1 MFLNSIFKKVFLS
14 FAVFACMSTFGFAQT
29 ANKKYLKFTDLI
41 SAGHSTSIQSEMPT
55 KAERSSS
62 TKGFISLYFDD
73 AVPDS
78 MRIALTAA
86 KEYWESKI
94 PIQQEVII
102 CAEMASLNS
111 DVATEVYAGYSE
123 DISYQGYPTALESQ
137 LVGDVKGTI
146 ESPDGYIY
154 INSNKQWNC
163 SFSNNSSEGL
173 NVYTIGLR
181 AIAITFG
188 FGSSIM
194 QYFDED
200 DGYKEKYM
208 FGCFLGSVFDKK
220 VNNTINYLTDFE
232 EDSKAL
238 KDFVLSDNLF
248 VKGQKDEYHLYSSN
262 PFVQS
267 KSLVYL
273 DEPSSL
279 MHYDIG
285 DGDKFFT
292 IDDIT
297 IDILNGIGWNIQPS
311 TDVSNIKCNNIGD
324 DGIGSAYTS
333 HTFSLQTSNAK
344 GYNWKFYLKNSSG
357 NFTLISSGTNSTL
370 TIPEITSTNNYYI
383 NLNGDLEGRIECEY
397 TANGKTHQANPFSV
411 SLELKPTIL
420 SVDNVTI
427 NKIDNELFTVS
438 FTVQYRGA
446 DYISVGLEVEN
457 DPVLAE
463 TLFKEPFLAHVTTG
477 RLSIHNNNWVHIR
490 VYNKYGEVIRT
501 LEFLRTTDAEMIYT
515 NLNVNEITVYSIFGE
530 KMYSGKESDFD
541 DKLLQQG
548 VYIKRNNSDL
558 STVKII
564 KR

>member
-1 MFLNSIFKKVFLS
+1 M
-14 FAVFACMSTFGFAQT
+14 
-29 ANKKYLKFTDLI
+29 YLKFTDLI

-102 CAEMASLNS
+102 CAEMASLDS

-123 DISYQGYPTALESQ
+123 DIGYQGYPTALESQ

-181 AIAITFG
+181 AIAIAFG

-208 FGCFLGSVFDKK
+208 FGCYLGSCFDKK
-220 VNNTINYLTDFE
+220 IYDNEHYLVDFNE
-232 EDSKAL
+232 GSQEL
-238 KDFVLSDNLF
+238 YNFVLFSKLQ
-248 VKGQKDEYHLYSSN
+248 VRGQENIYNLYSSN

-279 MHYDIG
+279 MHYNIG

-297 IDILNGIGWNIQPS
+297 IDILNGLGWNIQPS
-311 TDVSNIKCNNIGD
+311 SDVSKIKCNNIGD

-333 HTFSLQTSNAK
+333 HTFSLQTSNAT

-383 NLNGDLEGRIECEY
+383 NLNGDLEGRIECVY

-446 DYISVGLEVEN
+446 DYIAVGLEVEN

-501 LEFLRTTDAEMIYT
+501 LEFLRTTDAEIIYT

-541 DKLLQQG
+541 DKLLQPG

>member
-102 CAEMASLNS
+102 CAEMASLDS

-123 DISYQGYPTALESQ
+123 DIGYQGYPTALESQ

-181 AIAITFG
+181 AIAIAFG

-208 FGCFLGSVFDKK
+208 FGCYLGSCFDKK
-220 VNNTINYLTDFE
+220 IYDNEHYLVDFNE
-232 EDSKAL
+232 GSQEL
-238 KDFVLSDNLF
+238 YNFVLFSKLQ
-248 VKGQKDEYHLYSSN
+248 VRGQENIYNLYSSN

-279 MHYDIG
+279 MHYNIG

-297 IDILNGIGWNIQPS
+297 IDILNGLGWNIQPS
-311 TDVSNIKCNNIGD
+311 RDVSKIKCNNIGD

-333 HTFSLQTSNAK
+333 HTFSLQTSNAT

-383 NLNGDLEGRIECEY
+383 NLNGDLEGRIECVY

-446 DYISVGLEVEN
+446 DYIAVGLEVEN

-501 LEFLRTTDAEMIYT
+501 LEFLRTTDAEIIYT

-541 DKLLQQG
+541 DKLLQPG

>member
-14 FAVFACMSTFGFAQT
+14 FAVFACMSTFCFAQT

-55 KAERSSS
+55 KAERNSS

-102 CAEMASLNS
+102 CAEMASLDS

-123 DISYQGYPTALESQ
+123 DVSYYGYPTALVSQ
-137 LVGDVKGTI
+137 LSGDVKGTI
-146 ESPDGYIY
+146 ESPDGIIY

-173 NVYTIGLR
+173 NVYTMGLR
-181 AIAITFG
+181 SIAITFG
-188 FGSSIM
+188 FGSSIL
-194 QYFDED
+194 QYYD
-200 DGYKEKYM
+200 DQDRKYKYI
-208 FGCFLGSVFDKK
+208 FGCIAGSSFDKRIS
-220 VNNTINYLTDFE
+220 NGINFITDFQE
-232 EDSKAL
+232 GSQELEDFITSE
-238 KDFVLSDNLF
+238 NIY
-248 VKGQKDEYHLYSSN
+248 VKGQNDEYHLYSSN
-262 PFVQS
+262 PFIQS

-273 DEPSSL
+273 DEPTSL
-279 MHYDIG
+279 MHYNIG

-292 IDDIT
+292 IDNIT
-297 IDILNGIGWNIQPS
+297 IDILNGLGWNIQPS
-311 TDVSNIKCNNIGD
+311 SDVSKIKCNNIGD

-333 HTFSLQTSNAK
+333 HTFSLQTSSASQ
-344 GYNWKFYLKNSSG
+344 YNWKFYLKNSFG
-357 NFTLISSGTNSTL
+357 NYTLTSSGTNSTF
-370 TIPEITSTNNYYI
+370 TIPEITSTENYYI
-383 NLNGDLEGRIECEY
+383 NLNGDIEGRIECEY
-397 TANGKTHQANPFSV
+397 TVNGKTNKAKPFSV

-420 SVDNVTI
+420 SVDNVMI
-427 NKIDNELFTVS
+427 NQIDDDLFMVS

-446 DYISVGLEVEN
+446 DYIAVGLEVEN

-515 NLNVNEITVYSIFGE
+515 NLDVNEIMVYSIFGE

-541 DKLLQQG
+541 DKLLQPG

-564 KR
+564 NR